1 MANTAQK
8 SLFFIKSPT
17 FNLTAIDFL
26 KKRDFTVHTE
36 SNLAEAISQIIEL
49 NPDYLF
55 IPLDFPDAK
64 IPALPPMLQKYVDS
78 VIIPYVEESTKESI
92 KKLENSGF
100 KYKISPPLGGPA
112 VERTILKIQKDLNID
127 VLTGALPSTKKKKY
141 TTQEILNIK
150 SQVFSEIQGA
160 HEAPTPVASNKYQKQ
175 KDTIRKKNELLTKAQ
190 IKTLNQ
196 QDKVSLKSNYS
207 QVLQKQLIEK
217 ISTLQTASKIHS
229 QNVADLTQAH
239 CLLIQSESWCGY
251 LMLHTE
257 HPVSFSEVQPL
268 ISHWLQSKFENI
280 FEFDESDHFQVSI
293 QLSVMQEWAQ
303 KRADFF
309 DEFSTGPFKNHLFLI
324 AVKPNDM
331 KMTVDEDHE
340 LIQLRLDQI
349 PTDSDLNLS
358 LYLHLPENK
367 KYIIYTPM
375 NQKLSLS
382 QKKRLIE
389 KSVDKLFTPLDF
401 EKEYKKIAVENQMQS
416 ILQAAHDSINDP
428 DHE

>member
-1 MANTAQK
+1 MPNTAQK

-17 FNLTAIDFL
+17 LNLTAIDFL
-26 KKRDFTVHTE
+26 KKRDFSVYTE
-36 SNLAEAISQIIEL
+36 SNLADAISQIIEL

-92 KKLENSGF
+92 KKLESSGF
-100 KYKISPPLGGPA
+100 KYKIPPPLGGPA
-112 VERTILKIQKDLNID
+112 VERAILKIQKDLNID
-127 VLTGALPSTKKKKY
+127 VLTGNLPSTKKKKY

-150 SQVFSEIQGA
+150 SQVFSEIQ
-160 HEAPTPVASNKYQKQ
+160 ESRDTPTPLASNKYQKQ
-175 KDTIRKKNELLTKAQ
+175 KEAIRKKNDLLTRAQ

-196 QDKVSLKSNYS
+196 QEKVSLKSNYAHE
-207 QVLQKQLIEK
+207 LQKQLIEK
-217 ISTLQTASKIHS
+217 ISELQTAAKIHS
-229 QNVADLTQAH
+229 QNTVDLTQAH
-239 CLLIQSESWCGY
+239 CLLIQSENWCGY

-268 ISHWLQSKFENI
+268 ISHWLQSKFKNI
-280 FEFDESDHFQVSI
+280 FEFDESDHFHVSI

-309 DEFSTGPFKNHLFLI
+309 DEFMTGEFKNHLFLI

-331 KMTVDEDHE
+331 KMTIDEDHE
-340 LIQLRLDQI
+340 LIQLKLDQI
-349 PTDSDLNLS
+349 PTESDLNLS

-375 NQKLSLS
+375 NQKLSLA

-416 ILQAAHDSINDP
+416 ILQATEDSTNDS
-428 DHE
+428 ENE